1 MKPLHI
7 PFRFLVFVF
16 SLCIL
21 IVLPLTST
29 AQAAIVDV
37 TPALSTANRPAD
49 QIYPTVHAPRSTTHP
64 AITCSPS
71 PCVLP
76 NVQASEGDQPVN
88 STPIV
93 ANPNNGNDLLTGSID
108 DNCASNLGFF
118 ASSDRGTTWNH
129 TCMNTLDGASAGG
142 DPGVGYDLNNV
153 AYITGINSFGS
164 WGVVVFEKSTD
175 NGLTWSAPTE
185 AANNILGGLIDRDW
199 IRVDTSQKSPHV
211 NALYISATQHDSYI
225 YTRNTEISVS
235 HSSDGGTSWT
245 TIPVDSKQIYPN
257 IDEFSNV
264 YTDPDGTVDVAWM
277 RCIASGPTRNCGD
290 TIATYWFSQ
299 STDGGMTWSTPRV
312 ISSGRLAPDTCGA
325 FYGCLR
331 NTSEPLSYTPVLGF
345 VYMKKKV
352 GGSDVLIGCHTS
364 THMTNM
370 TGNKDGSGTITATR
384 ACGFSW
390 KSVTVAPSPNGHDQ
404 FFPWLSVSPDSKVVA
419 ITWLD
424 RRNDP
429 SNRSYQEFVAF
440 STDGGKSYGKA
451 IPLTT
456 VLSNPQDDGHAGT
469 FMGDNTG
476 SCWAGNI
483 LYASWP
489 DSRTRT
495 GMQDEVG
502 GYQFR

>member
-164 WGVVVFEKSTD
+164 GGVVVFEKSTD

-199 IRVDTSQKSPHV
+199 LRVDT
-211 NALYISATQHDSYI
+211 
-225 YTRNTEISVS
+225 
-235 HSSDGGTSWT
+235 G
-245 TIPVDSKQIYPN
+245 IPRFLFRIRLM
-257 IDEFSNV
+257 
-264 YTDPDGTVDVAWM
+264 VAPP
-277 RCIASGPTRNCGD
+277 GQP
-290 TIATYWFSQ
+290 SQ
-299 STDGGMTWSTPRV
+299 STASRFTQIST
-312 ISSGRLAPDTCGA
+312 SSAMYILTLMERWMLP
-325 FYGCLR
+325 GCA
-331 NTSEPLSYTPVLGF
+331 V
-345 VYMKKKV
+345 
-352 GGSDVLIGCHTS
+352 
-364 THMTNM
+364 
-370 TGNKDGSGTITATR
+370 
-384 ACGFSW
+384 
-390 KSVTVAPSPNGHDQ
+390 
-404 FFPWLSVSPDSKVVA
+404 
-419 ITWLD
+419 
-424 RRNDP
+424 
-429 SNRSYQEFVAF
+429 
-440 STDGGKSYGKA
+440 
-451 IPLTT
+451 
-456 VLSNPQDDGHAGT
+456 
-469 FMGDNTG
+469 
-476 SCWAGNI
+476 
-483 LYASWP
+483 
-489 DSRTRT
+489 
-495 GMQDEVG
+495 
-502 GYQFR
+502 